1 MDRSSM
7 LAPVIEYYVGCAI
20 ESIENRD
27 KEILFSTRWG
37 RGKIKKNRR
46 GNWEIYINDEKV
58 SLIEK
63 DVFRTITESS
73 NTPDVQKYY
82 NELKEL
88 LASNLTFRSSC
99 LIKDIM
105 VSLEYLLIHESVRIN
120 KPINVGK
127 FFMFMMGGKKEI
139 ICLN

>member
-7 LAPVIEYYVGCAI
+7 LVPVIEYYVGCSI
-20 ESIENRD
+20 ESIENKD
-27 KEILFSTRWG
+27 SEILFSTRWG
-37 RGKIKKNRR
+37 KGRIKKNRR
-46 GNWEIYINDEKV
+46 GNWEIYINDERV
-58 SLIEK
+58 SMIER
-63 DVFRTITESS
+63 DVFKTITESS

-82 NELKEL
+82 NDLKEL
-88 LASNLTFRSSC
+88 LLGNLTFRSSC

-105 VSLEYLLIHESVRIN
+105 VSLEYLLIHESVKIN

-127 FFMFMMGGKKEI
+127 FFMFMLDGKKEI